1 MIYRIWDSLARVS
14 RADALKVGLVIV
26 GLGLAALYGVLPL
39 LVTFYAIDR
48 KPLPGRPTSS
58 PSDFGFDTAEDVTLS
73 TQDGMRIAAW
83 WLPGEPGQATV
94 IMAHGRGSCRAALLG
109 QATLFSALGCHVL
122 MLDLRAHGD
131 SQGRWVSWGRLE
143 ANDLLA
149 AVSSVRQSQRQT
161 HPILLYGF
169 SLGAQAALHAAAHCP
184 EIAGVIAVAPGL
196 SLKSWFERQF
206 KRRTG
211 LPTPPG
217 LYSTFALLAR
227 LRSGI
232 AYDQTSLDLVARVAE
247 IEPLPL
253 LIICGERDWMATPAD
268 ARRLHVAARQ
278 AEVVVIPSADHLGTL
293 YDDPQRYCQAVTRF
307 MARVAPRDE

>member
-1 MIYRIWDSLARVS
+1 MAQVS
-14 RADALKVGLVIV
+14 PAETPKVGLVFV
-26 GLGLAALYGVLPL
+26 SLGLTALYGVLPL
-39 LVTFYAIDR
+39 LVTLCAIDR
-48 KPLPGRPTSS
+48 KPPPGKPTSL
-58 PSDFGFDTAEDVTLS
+58 PSDFGFDTVKDVTLS
-73 TQDGMRIAAW
+73 TADGMRIAAW
-83 WLPGEPGQATV
+83 WLPGEPGQATI
-94 IMAHGRGSCRAALLG
+94 IMAHGRGSCKAALLG

-149 AVSSVRQSQRQT
+149 AVTFVRHSQRQT
-161 HPILLYGF
+161 CHPIVLYGF
-169 SLGAQAALHAAAHCP
+169 SLGAQAALHAAARHP

-196 SLKSWFERQF
+196 SLRSWFDRQF

-217 LYSTFALLAR
+217 LYGMFALLAR

-247 IEPLPL
+247 IGRLPL
-253 LIICGERDWMATPAD
+253 LIICGERDWMATPGD
-268 ARRLHVAARQ
+268 ARRLQTAAKQ
-278 AEVVVIPSADHLGTL
+278 AEVVVIPGADHLGTL
-293 YDDPQRYCQAVTRF
+293 YDDPQRYRQAVSRF
-307 MARVAPRDE
+307 MARVAPRDK